1 MGFPTFNQ
9 TLISLVIA
17 IVIGVLG
24 YLLFGT
30 MGMDE
35 MQPKLIFVNAITLG
49 AFLGALLSPMFGKS
63 TSTTSVSEDAN
74 PKTIFIGNL
83 AFKANT
89 EQLRE
94 LFGEYGNVQSVRI
107 MTDRVTRRPRG
118 FAFVEM
124 DEKAADKAI
133 KELNGI
139 EFLGRQLR
147 VNEGQEKKTYN
158 NEAA

>member
-1 MGFPTFNQ
+1 MKFPSFNQ
-9 TLISLVIA
+9 IVIA
-17 IVIGVLG
+17 LAISVVIALLG
-24 YLLFGT
+24 YLLFGLL
-30 MGMDE
+30 GLSE
-35 MQPKLIFVNAITLG
+35 IQPKNIFVNAIALG
-49 AFLGALLSPMFGKS
+49 AFLGAILASSFAVS
-63 TSTTSVSEDAN
+63 STTTKIEN

-94 LFGEYGNVQSVRI
+94 LFSQFGMVQSVRI

-124 DEKAADKAI
+124 DRAAADKAI
-133 KELNGI
+133 KALDGH

-147 VNEGQEKKTYN
+147 VSEGLDKRSDDE
-158 NEAA
+158 

>member
-1 MGFPTFNQ
+1 MKFPSFKQLLITVVISIAMALLGF
-9 TLISLVIA
+9 
-17 IVIGVLG
+17 
-24 YLLFGT
+24 LLFNL

-35 MQPKLIFVNAITLG
+35 TPKRIVFTNAMALG
-49 AFLGALLSPMFGKS
+49 AFLGSLITMLFV
-63 TSTTSVSEDAN
+63 TTSSIATTASGT

-89 EQLRE
+89 ENLRE
-94 LFGEYGNVQSVRI
+94 LFGQYGYVHSVRI

-124 DEKAADKAI
+124 DAKAADQAIKAI
-133 KELNGI
+133 NGS

-147 VNEGQEKKTYN
+147 VNEGLEKKSYN
-158 NEAA
+158 DNEE

>member
-1 MGFPTFNQ
+1 MKFPSFKQFTI
-9 TLISLVIA
+9 TVIISIA
-17 IVIGVLG
+17 MALLG
-24 YLLFGT
+24 YLLFSM

-35 MQPKLIFVNAITLG
+35 APKRIVFTNAMALG
-49 AFLGALLSPMFGKS
+49 AFLGSLITILFI
-63 TSTTSVSEDAN
+63 TSDSVAAAASGT

-94 LFGEYGNVQSVRI
+94 LFAQYGYVHSVRI

-124 DEKAADKAI
+124 DAKAADKAI
-133 KELNGI
+133 KSLDGTD
-139 EFLGRQLR
+139 FFGRQLR
-147 VNEGQEKKTYN
+147 VNEGLEKKSF
-158 NEAA
+158 NEDED